1 MKAGRKGALIL
12 ALVLAVVTGLTS
24 VPAAI
29 AAERVVLVD
38 FSWSSVQ
45 VHDRIAG
52 FILEH
57 GYGFSPEYLFAESVP
72 GLTGLQQ
79 GDVDIAMEVW
89 VDNLLE
95 WYTDAVEET
104 GEVLDLGSIFP
115 DAPQGWYVP
124 AYMIKGDEKRGIKA
138 TTPDLKSV
146 FDLPKYWEA
155 FKDTEVPGKG
165 RFYNAIPGWVVHDI
179 NLKKLE
185 TYGLSDSYTVF
196 DPGSQ
201 MALQTAIVSAYEKG
215 QPVLA
220 YYWEP
225 EWIMG
230 LLDMVM
236 LEEPPYD
243 PDRWGEGKDYGCAFP
258 AARVHKGI
266 NTKFAEKHPEVVEF
280 LEKYETTL
288 AQNNGALAF
297 MEQEEATVEE
307 AAAWFL
313 TNYKDVWKSW
323 LPGDVAGKVEAA
335 LAKL

>member
-1 MKAGRKGALIL
+1 M
-12 ALVLAVVTGLTS
+12 
-24 VPAAI
+24 
-29 AAERVVLVD
+29 
-38 FSWSSVQ
+38 
-45 VHDRIAG
+45 
-52 FILEH
+52 
-57 GYGFSPEYLFAESVP
+57 P

-79 GDVDIAMEVW
+79 GDVDIAMEMW
-89 VDNLLE
+89 VDNTLE
-95 WYTDAVEET
+95 WYHDAVEEN
-104 GEVLDLGSIFP
+104 GQVLDLGSIFP

-124 AYMIKGDEKRGIKA
+124 AYMIKGDEERGIKA

-146 FDLPKYWEA
+146 FDLPRYREV
-155 FKDTEVPGKG
+155 FRDPEVPGKG

-185 TYGLSDSYTVF
+185 AYGLTDSYTVF

-266 NTKFAEKHPEVVEF
+266 NTRFAEKHPEVVGF

-288 AQNNGALAF
+288 AQNNEVLAY

-313 TNYKDVWKSW
+313 TNYKSVWKSW

>member
-1 MKAGRKGALIL
+1 M
-12 ALVLAVVTGLTS
+12 
-24 VPAAI
+24 
-29 AAERVVLVD
+29 
-38 FSWSSVQ
+38 
-45 VHDRIAG
+45 
-52 FILEH
+52 
-57 GYGFSPEYLFAESVP
+57 P

-79 GDVDIAMEVW
+79 GDVDIAMEMW
-89 VDNLLE
+89 VDNTLE
-95 WYTDAVEET
+95 WYHDAVEES
-104 GEVLDLGSIFP
+104 GQVLDLGSIFP

-146 FDLPKYWEA
+146 FDLPKYREV
-155 FKDTEVPGKG
+155 FRDPEVPGKALTTRSPVG
-165 RFYNAIPGWVVHDI
+165 AYDI
-179 NLKKLE
+179 NLK
-185 TYGLSDSYTVF
+185 TRGLRAHRQLHRLR
-196 DPGSQ
+196 PG
-201 MALQTAIVSAYEKG
+201 LPDGPPDGHRIGLRKG

-243 PDRWGEGKDYGCAFP
+243 PDRWGEGKGYGCAFP

-266 NTKFAEKHPEVVEF
+266 NTKFAEKHPEVVDF
-280 LEKYETTL
+280 LKKYETTL
-288 AQNNGALAF
+288 AQNNEALAY

-313 TNYKDVWKSW
+313 SHYKGVWKSW

-335 LAKL
+335 LAKQ

>member
-72 GLTGLQQ
+72 GLAGLQQ

-95 WYTDAVEET
+95 WYTDAVEEK

-124 AYMIKGDEKRGIKA
+124 AYMIKGDEKRGISRRPPISSPSSTCPSTGK
-138 TTPDLKSV
+138 PSGI
-146 FDLPKYWEA
+146 PKYPA
-155 FKDTEVPGKG
+155 RAGSTTRSPV
-165 RFYNAIPGWVVHDI
+165 GWCTI
-179 NLKKLE
+179 
-185 TYGLSDSYTVF
+185 
-196 DPGSQ
+196 
-201 MALQTAIVSAYEKG
+201 
-215 QPVLA
+215 
-220 YYWEP
+220 
-225 EWIMG
+225 
-230 LLDMVM
+230 
-236 LEEPPYD
+236 
-243 PDRWGEGKDYGCAFP
+243 
-258 AARVHKGI
+258 
-266 NTKFAEKHPEVVEF
+266 
-280 LEKYETTL
+280 
-288 AQNNGALAF
+288 
-297 MEQEEATVEE
+297 
-307 AAAWFL
+307 
-313 TNYKDVWKSW
+313 
-323 LPGDVAGKVEAA
+323 
-335 LAKL
+335 

>member
-155 FKDTEVPGKG
+155 FKDPEVPGKG

-185 TYGLSDSYTVF
+185 TY
-196 DPGSQ
+196 
-201 MALQTAIVSAYEKG
+201 IVSAYEKG